1 MANMRPK
8 KTLEVKNHLV
18 SRNFEISKNHKY
30 LPKTI
35 PIIRPTLDPPSF
47 KGSSRFP
54 ARILW
59 VPSTV
64 LSLRIDIG
72 RLVVGLLHLG
82 SGPDQYPSSRQTL

>member
-1 MANMRPK
+1 MANMRPMK
-8 KTLEVKNHLV
+8 KIEIEVKNLLI
-18 SRNFEISKNHKY
+18 SRNFKILNI
-30 LPKTI
+30 PKTI

-54 ARILW
+54 ARILC

-82 SGPDQYPSSRQTL
+82 SGPDQYPSSRHTL